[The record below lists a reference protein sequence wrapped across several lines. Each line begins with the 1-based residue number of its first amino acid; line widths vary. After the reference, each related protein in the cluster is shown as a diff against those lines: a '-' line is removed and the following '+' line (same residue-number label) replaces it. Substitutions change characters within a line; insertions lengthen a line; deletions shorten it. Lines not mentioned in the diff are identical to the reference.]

1 MAIKKK
7 IIEDAIEL
15 TKDIPATD
23 EEVLAKF
30 DSLEWTDVLTP
41 LEANDEINLTPE
53 PQAEYDVVIDTN
65 IDKLIK
71 DVNVRLKN
79 WWSCIGWVQVTS
91 WAYTKFYQTLVRW
104 NVDVEITPISNLFD
118 EDEENLYEDVE

>member
-91 WAYTKFYQTLVRW
+91 WTHTKFYQTLVRW

>member
-7 IIEDAIEL
+7 IIEDAVEL

-41 LEANDEINLTPE
+41 LETHDEADLTPE

-79 WWSCIGWVQVTS
+79 WWNCIGWVQVAVWTH
-91 WAYTKFYQTLVRW
+91 TKFYQTLVRW
-104 NVDVEITPISNLFD
+104 NVDVEETEISKLFN
-118 EDEENLYEDVE
+118 EDEEDLYEDVE